1 MLLAVGGLMVTLAF
15 PGRAVPTLL
24 FTAAV
29 NTVRV
34 IRHARKKPKPA
45 NQATVTAADRP
56 VTVEWSNVT
65 CKLSAS
71 KSSKEKIILEGVSGV
86 ATPGRVL
93 AILGPSGS
101 GKTTLLNTLAG
112 RLPASSKIHLFG
124 HVTRNGVPVD
134 HDDQPVAYVTQDDL
148 FFSQLTVRETLHIAA
163 QMTLPAN
170 MSTDDKHRFAD
181 ALIRKLGLLS
191 TVNTRVGDEKSRGI
205 SGGEKKRLSLACELI
220 STPKLILCD
229 EPTSGLDAF
238 QAAKV
243 MASLR
248 DLAQAGHT
256 VICSIHQPSSSIFNM
271 CDDIVL
277 LAGGR
282 VAYAGATADAPAHFE
297 NLGYPMPERCNPA
310 ERYLDLISVD
320 FSSSETV
327 AESNSRIDK
336 LLSAFHRHVPTRG
349 SKHDTDDEVQKVK
362 SIQQAPSRLGM
373 FGKVR
378 LLFQRA
384 WKQVTRDKKT
394 NISRFMSSFMS
405 ALLFGAIYWRIGN
418 TQTTIQDRLG
428 LLQVCTINTAMTA
441 LVKTLNVFS
450 KESVLVNRERV
461 RGSYG
466 VAQYFISKLLAE
478 MPVSAFFPLVF
489 SMTVYPMVRLSSGLG
504 KILRFIGIVTLESFT
519 AASYGLFIGAL
530 MPSTE
535 AALAVGP
542 SSFVLQI
549 VFGGLYVTDENVPGW
564 ASWIPRIS
572 LIKHAYEGLCVNEFR
587 GLEFQAERPYDVKT
601 GDQVLQRMTWEDST
615 VLKTCISQARVLVF
629 NYLATFAILTLKKP
643 RFEKLQHGNDIDD
656 EEESAV
662 IIEADD
668 LPNGQLSAADATS
681 KAGA

>member
-1 MLLAVGGLMVTLAF
+1 MLLAVGGLMATLAF

-24 FTAAV
+24 LTAAAT
-29 NTVRV
+29 TVRV
-34 IRHARKKPKPA
+34 IRHARNKPKTDKQTTLNAA
-45 NQATVTAADRP
+45 NTP

-65 CKLSAS
+65 CKLALS
-71 KSSKEKIILEGVSGV
+71 KSSREKIILEGVSGV

-112 RLPASSKIHLFG
+112 RLPASSKIHLYG
-124 HVTRNGVPVD
+124 NVTRNGVPVD
-134 HDDQPVAYVTQDDL
+134 HDDQPVAYVTQEDL
-148 FFSQLTVRETLHIAA
+148 FFSQLTVRETLDIAA
-163 QMTLPAN
+163 KMRLPAD
-170 MSTDDKHRFAD
+170 MSAHDKQRFAD
-181 ALIRKLGLLS
+181 ALIRKLGLVS
-191 TVNTRVGDEKSRGI
+191 TVNTRVGDEKNRGI
-205 SGGEKKRLSLACELI
+205 SGGEKKRLALACELI

-229 EPTSGLDAF
+229 EPTTGLDAF

-282 VAYAGATADAPAHFE
+282 VAYSGATADAPAYFDK
-297 NLGYPMPERCNPA
+297 LGYPMPERCNPA

-320 FSSSETV
+320 YSSSETI

-336 LLSAFHRHVPTRG
+336 LLSAFHRHGPPTRNG
-349 SKHDTDDEVQKVK
+349 KHNADHEVEKAK
-362 SIQQAPSRLGM
+362 GIQQAPSRLGM

-587 GLEFQAERPYDVKT
+587 GLEFQIERPYDVKT

-615 VLKTCISQARVLVF
+615 VLKTCISQARVLAF

-643 RFEKLQHGNDIDD
+643 RFEKLQNENGT
-656 EEESAV
+656 EGEGEPSV
-662 IIEADD
+662 IEANGRAERQ
-668 LPNGQLSAADATS
+668 LPNGIATS
-681 KAGA
+681 KAGV